1 MTELQDL
8 GANDNICSGRTDEAR
23 LVTETGVDARIAA
36 IVEPVVDDLGY
47 RLVRVHVSGRDGCTL
62 QIMAERPDGG
72 FTVEDCETV
81 SRAISPVLDVEDPIR
96 KAYNLEVS
104 SPGIDRPLVR
114 LSDFDRWAGHEAKIE
129 LAAGID
135 GRRRFRGRLGGVDGR
150 TVLITVDVEGGAREF
165 VLPGEDIVE
174 AKLVMTDDLI
184 AAAQAA
190 ETDNTD

>member
-8 GANDNICSGRTDEAR
+8 GANDNIRSGRTDEAR

-36 IVEPVVDDLGY
+36 IVEPVIDDLGY

-150 TVLITVDVEGGAREF
+150 TVLITVDVEGGSQEF

>member
-8 GANDNICSGRTDEAR
+8 GANDNIRSGRTDEAR

-150 TVLITVDVEGGAREF
+150 TVLITVDVEGGAQEF

>member
-8 GANDNICSGRTDEAR
+8 GANDNIRSGRTDEAR
-23 LVTETGVDARIAA
+23 LVTETGVDARIGA
-36 IVEPVVDDLGY
+36 IVEPVIDDLGY

-150 TVLITVDVEGGAREF
+150 RVLITVDVEGGAREF

>member
-8 GANDNICSGRTDEAR
+8 GANDNIRSGRTDEAR

-36 IVEPVVDDLGY
+36 IVEPVIDDLGY

-150 TVLITVDVEGGAREF
+150 TVLITVDVEGGSQEF

-174 AKLVMTDDLI
+174 AKLVMTDVLI

>member
-8 GANDNICSGRTDEAR
+8 GANDNIRSGRTDEAR

-36 IVEPVVDDLGY
+36 IVEPVIDDLGY

-135 GRRRFRGRLGGVDGR
+135 GRRRFRGRLAGVDGR
-150 TVLITVDVEGGAREF
+150 AVLIAVDVEGGTREF
-165 VLPGEDIVE
+165 ALPGDDIVE

>member
-8 GANDNICSGRTDEAR
+8 GANDNIRSGRTDEAR

-150 TVLITVDVEGGAREF
+150 TVLITVDVEGGAQEF

-190 ETDNTD
+190 ETDNTA